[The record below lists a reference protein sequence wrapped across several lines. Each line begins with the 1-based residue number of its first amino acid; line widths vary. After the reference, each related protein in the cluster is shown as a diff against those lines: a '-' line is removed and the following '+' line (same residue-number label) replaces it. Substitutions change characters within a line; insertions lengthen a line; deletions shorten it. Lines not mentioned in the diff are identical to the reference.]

1 MSTAINEI
9 RELLSD
15 QNNFELASKCIC
27 ATIEAV
33 KGSHKYINTSNIEE
47 VVMEIYDKKSLKYPD
62 IVRRSQAL
70 SRLPLLI
77 EPLVQA
83 AMREQIRTA
92 GYLTV
97 PADGSNGNRDI
108 FSDAIIDKYEISAQ
122 QTYKEHGKHSA
133 ELFIEPRGELQK
145 TFARYGCDK
154 FYFIVRLKSHEEDL
168 YFCIDDDENVENIF
182 QGIFLSMGEFPD
194 VDEIEGLVRHLV
206 SKPNPNLL
214 IDLLRYSDS

>member
-9 RELLSD
+9 RDLLSD

-33 KGSHKYINTSNIEE
+33 KGNYKYINTSNIEE

-92 GYLTV
+92 GYLTI
-97 PADGSNGNRDI
+97 PIDGSNGNRNL
-108 FSDAIIDKYEISAQ
+108 FSNAIIDKYEISAQ
-122 QTYKEHGKHSA
+122 QAYKEHGIPNA
-133 ELFIEPRGELQK
+133 EFNIEPMGELK
-145 TFARYGCDK
+145 EAFARYNCSRI
-154 FYFIVRLKSHEEDL
+154 YFVVRLESHQEDL
-168 YFCIDDDENVENIF
+168 YFCIDDDERVEDIF
-182 QGIFLSMGEFPD
+182 QGTFLSMGEFPD
-194 VDEIEGLVRHLV
+194 ADEIEGLVRHIE
-206 SKPNPNLL
+206 STPNPNLL
-214 IDLLRYSDS
+214 IDMLRYSGS